1 MSVIIKIPADL
12 RRYTNNKNSIKAI
25 PGRFEDIL
33 KNISQ
38 KYPELAEKIIE
49 KNGSMNGYIKF
60 YIEGENPRIILNNNI
75 EVKDGETLALF
86 RLVPGG

>member
-1 MSVIIKIPADL
+1 MAVIIKIPADL
-12 RRYTNNKNSIKAI
+12 RRYTNNENSIKALS
-25 PGRFEDIL
+25 GRFKDIL
-33 KNISQ
+33 QYISL

-49 KNGSMNGYIKF
+49 KNGSLNGYIKF
-60 YIEGENPRIILNNNI
+60 YIEGENPRIIFNNNI